1 MDMFANG
8 SIDGEVF
15 KRQQARVRD
24 EREGLFNKLQEAEGQ
39 ADDAYLVTAQ
49 RVLELA
55 KTVKTLRITRTRE
68 ERRDFLAKL
77 LCNPV
82 LDGRTVRYNLRKPF
96 AVLAQMHGEGG
107 WRPRQDSNLRPRV

>member
-1 MDMFANG
+1 MDMFAAGN
-8 SIDGEVF
+8 IDADVF
-15 KRQQARVRD
+15 KRQQVRVRE
-24 EREGLFNKLQEAEGQ
+24 EREDLFNKLQDAESK

-55 KTVKTLRITRTRE
+55 KNAKALWNTRSPE
-68 ERRDFLAKL
+68 ERRDFLSKL

-82 LDGRTVRYNLRKPF
+82 LNGRTVRFNLRKPF

-107 WRPRQDSNLRPRV
+107 WRPRRDSNPC